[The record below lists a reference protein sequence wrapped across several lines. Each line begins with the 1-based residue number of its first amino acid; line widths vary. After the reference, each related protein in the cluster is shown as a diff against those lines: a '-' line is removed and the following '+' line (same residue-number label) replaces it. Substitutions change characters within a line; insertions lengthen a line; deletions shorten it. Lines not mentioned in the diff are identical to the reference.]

1 MANAKLAPAP
11 LPRLF
16 DTATP
21 PGGYTW
27 WYADGLS
34 KDGDFGFTVI
44 AFVGSVFSPYYAWS
58 GRGDP
63 YNHCAVNVALY
74 GRSRSRWAMTERG
87 RGDLQ
92 ADDSSLRIGPSSLH
106 WDGTRLTIDIAEY
119 GMPVPLPLRGQIRIT
134 PRALNTQVF
143 QLDSAGAHSWQ
154 PVAPSADVEVDFSA
168 PGLRWRGDA
177 YFDTNR
183 GQSPIEDAFRYW
195 DWSRVQAADG
205 RTAILY
211 NTVERSGTERGL
223 ALTFAPDGSWQ
234 TFDPPPKATLAP
246 TPIFRIKRTT
256 RAGNGTF
263 VRLGRTLEDSPFY
276 SRSIIESDL
285 LGPRAAG
292 VHESFDGDRLAMGL
306 VKLMLPFRMPRRPL
320 NK

>member
-27 WYADGLS
+27 WYTDGLS

-44 AFVGSVFSPYYAWS
+44 AFIGSVFSPYYAWS

-106 WDGTRLTIDIAEY
+106 WDGTTLTIDIAER
-119 GMPVPLPLRGQIRIT
+119 GMPVPLPVRGQIRIT
-134 PRALNTQVF
+134 PRALNSQVF
-143 QLDSAGAHSWQ
+143 QLDTAGAHSWQ
-154 PVAPSADVEVDFSA
+154 PIAPSADVEVDFSA

-183 GQSPIEDAFRYW
+183 GQSPVEDAFRYW
-195 DWSRVQAADG
+195 DWSRVQSADG

-223 ALTFAPDGSWQ
+223 ALMFAPDGSWQ
-234 TFDPPPKATLAP
+234 TFDPPPKATLGP
-246 TPIFRIKRTT
+246 TAVCRSNRTT
-256 RAGNGTF
+256 RAGSGTR

-276 SRSIIESDL
+276 SRSIIESHL
-285 LGPRAAG
+285 LGARAAG

-306 VKLMLPFRMPRRPL
+306 VKLMLPFRMPRRPI